1 MLISN
6 YFHGFRVMAN
16 IFESNKK
23 KMLNARD
30 HCGCTPLHN
39 AIIRNHRGVML
50 YLINQGADINV
61 QDNIGWFH
69 RFYTILI
76 GIFRVHSFNGSSGS
90 KQ

>member
-1 MLISN
+1 
-6 YFHGFRVMAN
+6 
-16 IFESNKK
+16 
-23 KMLNARD
+23 MLNARD

-61 QDNIGWFH
+61 QDNIGRFH

-76 GIFRVHSFNGSSGS
+76 HFYINLTRVLIHFELGIFRSTRSSRENVE
-90 KQ
+90 